1 MTPAIEHKL
10 IKRFPMIFADVYAD
24 MTRTNM
30 CWGIACGDGWYDI
43 LYVTCL
49 GIEEEY
55 NKIYPWYKKLY
66 HRAAY
71 YFIPRWNRLIDK
83 QPEWMMKTKYWGPSG
98 EEKNPYKVKRFY
110 LHMPSW
116 AKASQVKEKYG
127 TLRFYLTFG
136 TDKMHDYTDLAEKMS
151 ETTCESCGK
160 YGELRG
166 KWWLYTSCEE
176 HAKEEDKKILE
187 NLEGNE

>member
-1 MTPAIEHKL
+1 MTPELEHKL
-10 IKRFPMIFADVYAD
+10 IKRFPMIFADRYAD
-24 MTRTNM
+24 MSQTCM
-30 CWGIACGDGWYDI
+30 CWGVTCGDGWYDI
-43 LYVTCL
+43 LYLVCL

-55 NKIYPWYKKLY
+55 NKLYPWYKRIY
-66 HRAAY
+66 HRLA
-71 YFIPRWNRLIDK
+71 FEFVPRWNRFISK
-83 QPEWMMKTKYWGPSG
+83 QPEWMMKTMYWNQPDGI
-98 EEKNPYKVKRFY
+98 KTFFKAKRFY

-136 TDKMHDYTDLAEKMS
+136 TDKMHDYAELAERLS
-151 ETTCESCGK
+151 ENTCETCGK

-166 KWWLYTSCEE
+166 NGWYYTACEE
-176 HAKEEDKKILE
+176 HTKEEHKKILE